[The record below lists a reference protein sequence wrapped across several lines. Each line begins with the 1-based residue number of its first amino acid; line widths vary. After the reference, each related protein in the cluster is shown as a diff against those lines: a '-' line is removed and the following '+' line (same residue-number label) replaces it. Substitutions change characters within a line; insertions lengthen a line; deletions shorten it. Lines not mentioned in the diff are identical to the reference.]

1 MFSASIQGKVLKVLA
16 QALVKK
22 GVFMVKVSLVAH
34 PILAALCC
42 LSLLTLS
49 GTSLAE
55 HAKEIDAEALSQQ
68 LPQEHS
74 PQAQVNSIILAAED
88 SWPPFADQFGKG
100 ISHQLVKSAFSQM
113 GIRVETLVVP
123 YSRGLRMTERGNVN
137 GVFNVTKEVSTQDKF
152 IFGKQ
157 PLFQASASFYQ
168 HKSHPIKAKSK
179 YELAP
184 KAVIGVIKGYEYGDE
199 FPQLVK
205 QKGWVLFIANNQM
218 QLINMLLVNRID
230 LAVMFDAVAKEQ
242 LTQMGVNEEV
252 LPIFNNHQSDIY
264 VAFSKHLP
272 DSALLAKKLDEGLIK
287 LKSQGQYAKLL
298 LPLKN

>member
-1 MFSASIQGKVLKVLA
+1 MLSASIQDNLLKGLS
-16 QALVKK
+16 QALLGLFMGK
-22 GVFMVKVSLVAH
+22 GSLSAR
-34 PILAALCC
+34 PLLAALVCS
-42 LSLLTLS
+42 SLLSFS

-55 HAKEIDAEALSQQ
+55 HAKLIDVEALTQQ
-68 LPQEHS
+68 LPHEHGTQS
-74 PQAQVNSIILAAED
+74 QVNSVTLAAED

-100 ISHQLVKSAFSQM
+100 ISHQLVKSAFAQV
-113 GIRVETLVVP
+113 GISVETLVVP
-123 YSRGLRMTERGNVN
+123 YSRGLRMTERGNVD

-152 IFGKQ
+152 IFGKLA
-157 PLFQASASFYQ
+157 LFQASASFYQ
-168 HKSHPIKAKSK
+168 HKSHPISAKTK
-179 YELAP
+179 YDLVP
-184 KAVIGVIKGYEYGDE
+184 KTVIGVIKGYEYGDD

-205 QKGWVLFIANNQM
+205 QKDWVLFIANNQM

-252 LPIFNNHQSDIY
+252 KPIFNNHQSDIF
-264 VAFSKHLP
+264 VAFSKHQP
-272 DSALLAKKLDEGLIK
+272 NSRLLAKKLDEGLIK

>member
-1 MFSASIQGKVLKVLA
+1 MLSASIQDNLLKGLS
-16 QALVKK
+16 QALLGLFMSK
-22 GVFMVKVSLVAH
+22 GSLSARTL
-34 PILAALCC
+34 LAALVCS
-42 LSLLTLS
+42 SLLSFS

-55 HAKEIDAEALSQQ
+55 PAKLIDVEALTQQ
-68 LPQEHS
+68 LPHEHGTQS
-74 PQAQVNSIILAAED
+74 QVNSITLAAED

-100 ISHQLVKSAFSQM
+100 ISHQLVKSAFAQV
-113 GIRVETLVVP
+113 GISVETLVVP
-123 YSRGLRMTERGNVN
+123 YSRGLRMTERGNVD

-152 IFGKQ
+152 IFGKLA
-157 PLFQASASFYQ
+157 LFQASASFYQ
-168 HKSHPIKAKSK
+168 HKSHPISAKTK
-179 YELAP
+179 YDLVP
-184 KAVIGVIKGYEYGDE
+184 KTVIGVIKGYEYGDE

-205 QKGWVLFIANNQM
+205 QKDWVLFIANNQM

-252 LPIFNNHQSDIY
+252 KPIFNNHQSDIF
-264 VAFSKHLP
+264 VAFSKHQPNSLR
-272 DSALLAKKLDEGLIK
+272 LAKKLDEGLIK

>member
-1 MFSASIQGKVLKVLA
+1 VGLTNLSDKKDFRMFSALIQGKVFKVLS
-16 QALVKK
+16 QALAKARVYMAK
-22 GVFMVKVSLVAH
+22 GYLVAH
-34 PILAALCC
+34 PIFTAFCC

-49 GTSLAE
+49 GASLAE
-55 HAKEIDAEALSQQ
+55 HS
-68 LPQEHS
+68 S
-74 PQAQVNSIILAAED
+74 QAQVNSIILAAED

-100 ISHQLVKSAFSQM
+100 ISHQLVKSAFSQV

-137 GVFNVTKEVSTQDKF
+137 GVFNVTKEISTQDKF

-157 PLFQASASFYQ
+157 ALFQASASFYQ